1 MLRLAHGSHPAI
13 LLATVKERLRH
24 SDYTR
29 LLDFV
34 AGLQEPV
41 SLRDFGTTLV
51 RLTTELLPGAT
62 VAFDQIDEKGGAYL
76 FDHNVEIDEAE
87 QARVFARLRE
97 VYQENPVYSYIQGG
111 GKGPLVDISEL
122 MPRREFH
129 RTEFYQDIFRP
140 FGIQHQVNVLV
151 SRPGWLSTLTINRDR
166 AIPER
171 MKTLLELAVRHIR
184 LAQRNACLFDKVL
197 GVVPDG
203 EAKLTAREMEVFAWM
218 REGKRNSE
226 IGVILGCSPRT
237 VDKHVENILRKT
249 GAETRTAAVRNP
261 REA

>member
-1 MLRLAHGSHPAI
+1 M
-13 LLATVKERLRH
+13 LATLKERLRH
-24 SDYTR
+24 SDYAR
-29 LLDFV
+29 LLDFI

-41 SLRDFGTTLV
+41 SLRDFGSTLV

-62 VAFDQIDEKGGAYL
+62 VAFDQVDEAGGAYL

-87 QARVFARLRE
+87 QARVFARLQE
-97 VYQENPVYSYIQGG
+97 VYQENPFYSYIQEG
-111 GKGPLVDISEL
+111 GKDPLVDISEL
-122 MPRREFH
+122 MPRRDFQ
-129 RTEFYQDIFRP
+129 RTDFYQDIFRP
-140 FGIQHQVNVLV
+140 FGIQHQVCVLL
-151 SRPGWLSTLTINRDR
+151 SRPGWMNTLTINRDR
-166 AIPER
+166 PIPER
-171 MKTLLELAVRHIR
+171 MKTLLELAGRHVR

-197 GVVPDG
+197 NVVPEG
-203 EAKLTAREMEVFAWM
+203 EANLTARESEVFGWM

-261 REA
+261 RQS